1 MVLIGHNGAGKSTL
15 IHYLLNFYT
24 NLSQHPFLPHFS
36 KEVTQFHHKKIGYA
50 PEAALL
56 ELSMSANDYFSM
68 MQTIKQIDHFDANA
82 ALKRVFLEVD
92 LDVAIKHYSKGMR
105 QRLLLALAMMGEPEL
120 LILDEPTSGLD
131 PFGQEA
137 VESLILSLKK
147 QYELVLC
154 THSLKLAYE
163 LDEEIWI
170 LQEGKIVFK
179 GRVSSQ
185 QELETLFKQYQPQ
198 RLQ

>member
-24 NLSQHPFLPHFS
+24 NLSQHPFLAHFS
-36 KEVTQFHHKKIGYA
+36 TEVEQFYNKKIGYA

-56 ELSMSANDYFSM
+56 ELSMSANDYFVM
-68 MQTIKQIDHFDANA
+68 MSAIKGIKRFDANA
-82 ALKRVFLEVD
+82 ALQEVFLEVD
-92 LDVAIKHYSKGMR
+92 LNLAIKHYSKGMR
-105 QRLLLALAMMGEPEL
+105 QRLLLALAIMGEPEL
-120 LILDEPTSGLD
+120 IILDEPTSGLD

-137 VESLILSLKK
+137 VEQLILSLK
-147 QYELVLC
+147 QRYELVIC
-154 THSLKLAYE
+154 THSLKLAFE

-170 LQEGKIVFK
+170 LQEGKIVYK
-179 GRVSSQ
+179 GRVASRN
-185 QELETLFKQYQPQ
+185 ELETLFKAYQPK